1 MQFEL
6 SSAVKFRARR
16 STNVLLCLSPLHN
29 RAPFNWRP
37 MTFTVGAP
45 VWTFRLKHR
54 PASTRRFRLMIL
66 DLDADV
72 AEERDVAESLREM
85 LDGDHA

>member
-1 MQFEL
+1 
-6 SSAVKFRARR
+6 
-16 STNVLLCLSPLHN
+16 
-29 RAPFNWRP
+29 

-72 AEERDVAESLREM
+72 AEDRDVAESLREM